1 MDKDTLLLEE
11 FKKMNQ
17 SNLQGSDKLQR
28 KSFHLLNET
37 QNQELPLD
45 KKQYDRLYTAFTK
58 NKISLL

>member
-11 FKKMNQ
+11 FQKMNQ
-17 SNLQGSDKLQR
+17 SNLQGSDKLQK

-45 KKQYDRLYTAFTK
+45 KKQYNRL
-58 NKISLL
+58 